1 MLPWMWVSTKIFW
14 DPAFN
19 SFGYRSRSRVAGSYG
34 NSICTFL
41 RNHQTLVHSEC
52 TILHSNQQC
61 TRVPTFPHPL
71 VIFWFCFG
79 FFSLVAVSGC
89 EVAFHSVVVC
99 VSLLISDID
108 RIFMCLLAELA
119 IYLQSELLTL
129 PICSLFIWASFA
141 FVPLNLKSSFLL
153 RVAEHFPDL
162 MEFVISFSDLRL
174 TFRKM
179 EGWGGVKTGSR
190 AHYRGIT

>member
-1 MLPWMWVSTKIFW
+1 MVILFVLFWGTTKLLSIANVPFYILTSN
-14 DPAFN
+14 AH
-19 SFGYRSRSRVAGSYG
+19 GSQL
-34 NSICTFL
+34 F
-41 RNHQTLVHSEC
+41 H
-52 TILHSNQQC
+52 ILLLFSGF
-61 TRVPTFPHPL
+61 VLF
-71 VIFWFCFG
+71 